1 MSSQINFPTSVGA
14 VAMPIQSSVS
24 PSGQKNHKTDT
35 TQDSAPRVM
44 APKPVQL
51 QVNLEAERQQVQE
64 ALAMLNQQ
72 VTKNTSGLGFSMDET
87 LGRPVVIVRNTVSG
101 EVIRQIPNE
110 VVVRIARQLDS
121 AKGLFHNKSV

>member
-1 MSSQINFPTSVGA
+1 
-14 VAMPIQSSVS
+14 MPVQSSVS
-24 PSGQKNHKTDT
+24 TIGQPPKKADVP
-35 TQDSAPRVM
+35 QDSAPKVM

-51 QVNLEAERQQVQE
+51 QVNVEAERQQVQE

-72 VTKNTSGLGFSMDET
+72 VAKNTSGLGFSMDES
-87 LGRPVVIVRNTVSG
+87 LGRPVVVVRNTVSG

>member
-1 MSSQINFPTSVGA
+1 MSSEINFPKSVGA
-14 VAMPIQSSVS
+14 PAMPVQSSVS
-24 PSGQKNHKTDT
+24 TIGQPPKKADVP
-35 TQDSAPRVM
+35 QDSAPKVM

-51 QVNLEAERQQVQE
+51 QVNVEAERQQVQE

-72 VTKNTSGLGFSMDET
+72 VAKNTSGLGFSMDES
-87 LGRPVVIVRNTVSG
+87 LGRPVVVVRNTVSG

>member
-1 MSSQINFPTSVGA
+1 MFSQINFPTSVGA
-14 VAMPIQSSVS
+14 SAMPIQSSVS
-24 PSGQKNHKTDT
+24 TSGQKNHKADV
-35 TQDSAPRVM
+35 QHDSAPKVM

-51 QVNLEAERQQVQE
+51 QVNVEAERQQVQE

-72 VTKNTSGLGFSMDET
+72 VAKNTSGLGFSMDES

-110 VVVRIARQLDS
+110 VVVRIARQMDL